1 MHGSERGRRHGAWR
15 TFLGRDAPR
24 YVRRG
29 GAFRRGLEFFFA
41 PVGVGASRQRSET
54 ASITGPRGA
63 LALSRNRDELDEL
76 ESALAA
82 ADGVLFLCTGNMVR
96 SAFAELYARHRG
108 CPLPVGSA
116 ATVYRN
122 DRLMPETAR
131 ALSAR
136 GVPAAWLRSFRPT
149 HLDDLPKESGR
160 RTLVLVMAEMHREAL
175 AARPELRARAFL
187 LAGLLG
193 DPVAIADPVLDGA
206 DFDATFERVARCV
219 DELVARF
226 LRRPRPG

>member
-1 MHGSERGRRHGAWR
+1 MADFPGTGR
-15 TFLGRDAPR
+15 TS
-24 YVRRG
+24 VRPEV
-29 GAFRRGLEFFFA
+29 RGLPARTRVFLA
-41 PVGVGASRQRSET
+41 ALGVGDPSRARGLLGSRATFGASS
-54 ASITGPRGA
+54 
-63 LALSRNRDELDEL
+63 LNRNRDPLDDL

-122 DRLMPETAR
+122 DRLMPETGR

-136 GVPAAWLRSFRPT
+136 GVPDAWLRSFRPT
-149 HLDDLPKESGR
+149 HLDDLSLESGR

-175 AARPELRARAFL
+175 AARPELQARAFL

-206 DFDATFERVARCV
+206 DFDATFERVALCV
-219 DELVARF
+219 DELVAR
-226 LRRPRPG
+226 LRRRPRPR